1 VRHRFMPLLRYLSTR
16 MAVMEHGKL
25 AETGE
30 ADVL

>member
-1 VRHRFMPLLRYLSTR
+1 MPLVRYLSTR
-16 MAVMEHGKL
+16 IPVMAHGKL